1 MAEPDERDPG
11 TDLSTSTGDP
21 APRRRRSDRHRRGGA
36 DRRSPR
42 RTRGRSRE
50 GGASRPARTGTPWR
64 LGIWL
69 FAALSVALAVVWAVT
84 TFGGGT
90 AGDDPDGDVGPTSV
104 PDAVGD
110 DPQPTLVLA
119 TFDETTTVGADL
131 VMLLATDVDT
141 GRGTILLVPST
152 VVADVPGE
160 GLFQLGETFREGQGP
175 LLELTLANLLGL
187 DLDGAASISEQG
199 WSSLFTR
206 MGGLTLDVPEQ
217 LVAVDDDGTRTI
229 RFQPGVQPLDGP
241 RVAEYLTFREPGE
254 AELQRLPRVARVLE
268 AMLDRIAEEPAV
280 LDEVFADGAPMVD
293 APDADAL
300 RFILQSLASAR
311 ESGELE
317 IRTLP
322 VSAVGSGDEASY
334 RIDEDRVEALVE
346 ERLSASRP
354 TSGGATGRRLQ
365 VLNGNGTPGI
375 GSQVAERLQ
384 PGGFR
389 LVETGNAAS
398 FDVPETRIVV
408 YDDTPEQLAI
418 AQEAQRLLGVGRIE
432 VSEVP
437 VSVVD
442 VTVIVGADFP

>member
-1 MAEPDERDPG
+1 MLRWGLWAF
-11 TDLSTSTGDP
+11 
-21 APRRRRSDRHRRGGA
+21 GA
-36 DRRSPR
+36 V
-42 RTRGRSRE
+42 
-50 GGASRPARTGTPWR
+50 A
-64 LGIWL
+64 
-69 FAALSVALAVVWAVT
+69 VALAVVWVVV
-84 TFGGGT
+84 TFGGGEDADTPGEGVAPT
-90 AGDDPDGDVGPTSV
+90 AV
-104 PDAVGD
+104 PGAVAD

-119 TFDETTTVGADL
+119 TFDETTSVGAEL
-131 VMLLATDVDT
+131 VMLLATDQET
-141 GRGTILLVPST
+141 GEGTIVLVPST

-160 GLFQLGETFREGQGP
+160 GLFQLGETFREGEAP

-187 DLDGAASISEQG
+187 DLDGAAAISEQG
-199 WSSLFTR
+199 WSSLVTR
-206 MGGLTLDVPEQ
+206 MGGLTLDVPEP

-241 RVAEYLTFREPGE
+241 RVAEYLTFREAGE
-254 AELQRLPRVARVLE
+254 AELQRLPRVQLVLE
-268 AMLDRIAEEPAV
+268 TMLDRIAEEPAV
-280 LDEVFADGAPMVD
+280 LDDVFADGAPMID
-293 APDADAL
+293 APDTEAL
-300 RFILQSLASAR
+300 RYILEALAAARQSGDLDV
-311 ESGELE
+311 
-317 IRTLP
+317 RTLP
-322 VSAVGSGDEASY
+322 VTAIGSGDDASY
-334 RIDEDRVEALVE
+334 RVDQDRLDALVE
-346 ERLSASRP
+346 ERFAASRP
-354 TSGGATGRRLQ
+354 TSDGQTGRRLQ

-418 AQEAQRLLGVGRIE
+418 AQQAQQLLGVGRIE